1 METLRLPATL
11 ESLKPIRD
19 YVTLVANTAGIG
31 KTRAYGLALA
41 VDEIATNI
49 ITHGY
54 EEAGRTGDIIIHAQ
68 VTEGVV
74 EITMEDAGVPFDPW
88 THANPESLN
97 APLEDR
103 GMGGLG
109 IFLAQ
114 KNVDEFRYDYV
125 NGHNRNTF
133 VIRMA
138 DTNSPSARVRE

>member
-19 YVTLVANTAGIG
+19 YVTLAANTAGLG

-68 VTEGVV
+68 VTKGMV
-74 EITMEDAGVPFDPW
+74 EITMEDTGIPFDPW
-88 THANPESLN
+88 SHANPESLN
-97 APLEDR
+97 VPLEER

-125 NGHNRNTF
+125 DGHNHNTF

-138 DTNSPSARVRE
+138 DADSPSVSARE